1 MEPHKVS
8 ILLLG
13 DEKCGKSTFLSRIS
27 QGNHK
32 LSGNGPI
39 TLLRDLDQPFIF
51 ELRGRVAQ
59 YRLEFSD
66 TSGPENWQLLHPDI
80 VIICYDI
87 SQRLSLINM
96 KRIWIKQV
104 RQIFQ
109 TEATLPVLVLGL
121 KRDLRSESDPNGIIY
136 PQEGHQAA
144 QEMRADMYME
154 CSAQTGELL
163 PQVFE
168 DICRRAMKTA
178 SSEGGQSDGGCCLM

>member
-27 QGNHK
+27 RGNHK
-32 LSGNGPI
+32 VSGNGAI

-66 TSGPENWQLLHPDI
+66 TSSPENWQLLQPDI

-96 KRIWIKQV
+96 QRIWIKQV
-104 RQIFQ
+104 RQLFHS
-109 TEATLPVLVLGL
+109 ESTLPVLVLGL

-136 PQEGHQAA
+136 PQEGHRAA

-154 CSAQTGELL
+154 CSAVTGELL
-163 PQVFE
+163 SEVFE

>member
-1 MEPHKVS
+1 MEPYKVS

-13 DEKCGKSTFLSRIS
+13 DDKCGKSTFLSRIS

-32 LSGNGPI
+32 ATDNAPV

-51 ELRGRVAQ
+51 ELRGRVAT

-66 TSGPENWQLLHPDI
+66 TSSPENWQLLRPDI

-87 SQRLSLINM
+87 SNRLSLINM
-96 KRIWIKQV
+96 QRLWIKQV
-104 RQIFQ
+104 RQTFHS
-109 TEATLPVLVLGL
+109 ETLPLLVLGL
-121 KRDLRSESDPNGIIY
+121 KRDLRSESDPNGVIY

-154 CSAQTGELL
+154 CSALTGELL
-163 PQVFE
+163 SQVFE

-178 SSEGGQSDGGCCLM
+178 SSEGGQSEGGCLLM